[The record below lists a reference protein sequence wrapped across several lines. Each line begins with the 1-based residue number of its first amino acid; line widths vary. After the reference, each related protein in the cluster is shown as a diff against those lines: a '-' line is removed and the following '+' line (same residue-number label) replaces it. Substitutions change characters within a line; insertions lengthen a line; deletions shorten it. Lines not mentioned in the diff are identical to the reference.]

1 MGYAT
6 KAVSN
11 AFSTV
16 GNAAETI
23 GGGLIPGILGSSKE
37 GQAPDNSAEDE
48 ANSLANQQLQA
59 NQAELAQKEAALYR
73 QRIGIIRA
81 NGAPDFTGNNQ
92 NAPTIGKP
100 ALGTP
105 PMAPNAK

>member
-6 KAVSN
+6 H
-11 AFSTV
+11 
-16 GNAAETI
+16 AAEKVI
-23 GGGLIPGILGSSKE
+23 NYLPNKVEGLVGGLFGSSP
-37 GQAPDNSAEDE
+37 QQDNSAEDQ
-48 ANSLANQQLQA
+48 ANALENQQIQQ

-92 NAPTIGKP
+92 NAPVIGKP
-100 ALGTP
+100 AIGTP